1 MSALA
6 EAPVRQR
13 PATDRRI
20 SPVQRLE
27 LLCDPGTVQPFRS
40 HVSSHVL
47 GAKAR
52 PGDGVV
58 AASGRIDG
66 RPVLC
71 YAQDSRFAG
80 GSLGAAG
87 AESIVR
93 LLEQAERACVPVIA
107 LVESGGARMQEGVS
121 ALSGYARIFRGTV
134 ALSGRVP
141 QISVLTGVSAG
152 GGCYCP
158 ALTDFVVLS
167 KSAAMFLTGP
177 SVVREICG
185 EDVSAHDL
193 GGSQVHERN
202 GVCHLVAPTHV
213 DAILQAR
220 ELLAYLPQNSTVP
233 VPTAP
238 PEAPLDLDPGTA
250 VPANSRQ
257 VYDVRG
263 VLRGILDGG
272 RYLEIAPRWARNM
285 VTAFGRIDGR
295 SIGIVANQPRHLGGV
310 IDADASTKAA
320 RFVRT
325 CDAYGI
331 PIVVLVDTPG
341 FLPGT
346 KQETQGIIRHG
357 AKLLH
362 AFAGASVPTL
372 TVVLRKAYGGA
383 FISMNSKD
391 LGADAVFAWPG
402 AEIGIMAAQ
411 QAVAVAN
418 RRALAAGTLDA
429 GRLDE
434 LVAEYEQGLTAVSA
448 ARAGCVDEIVEPHD
462 TRRRVSSALETLSGV
477 SRQRRDRSNIPL

>member
-6 EAPVRQR
+6 EPPVRQR

-40 HVSSHVL
+40 HVSSNVL

-93 LLEQAERACVPVIA
+93 LLEQADRARVPVIA
-107 LVESGGARMQEGVS
+107 RVESGGARMQE
-121 ALSGYARIFRGTV
+121 
-134 ALSGRVP
+134 
-141 QISVLTGVSAG
+141 GVSAG

-185 EDVSAHDL
+185 EDVSAHEL

-220 ELLAYLPQNSTVP
+220 ELLAYLPQNATVP
-233 VPTAP
+233 VPAAP
-238 PEAPLDLDPGTA
+238 PEPPLDVDPGAA
-250 VPANSRQ
+250 VPANGRQ

-263 VLRGILDGG
+263 VLRGVLDGG

-346 KQETQGIIRHG
+346 RQETQGIIRHG

-429 GRLDE
+429 DRLSE

-448 ARAGCVDEIVEPHD
+448 ARTGCVDEIVEPHD
-462 TRRRVSSALETLSGV
+462 TRCRVSSALETLSGV
-477 SRQRRDRSNIPL
+477 SREQRNRSNIPL